1 VKFPKI
7 FFVLPCFNEENVL
20 PQTSKILFEK
30 ISSLIEEGKISKDSK
45 IVFVDDGS
53 TDKSWEIIKKLSK
66 ENECFE
72 GLKLSCN
79 KGHQNAILAGL
90 MSCKDLADAVISLD
104 IDLQHNIEAFD
115 EMLNCFSQGYD
126 IVHCVRNNNASKS
139 FIKQIFSFLFY
150 KFMFFIGVDLI
161 YNSADYRLMSK
172 KALNGLDK
180 YKEVN
185 LFLRGVVQT
194 IGYKNCTV
202 KYDENERTGGESKYN
217 FKSQISLAL
226 SAMTSFT
233 IKPIRLIT
241 LAGIVIVV
249 INALV
254 LLYVLISF
262 FDYRGRYTYGWGSL
276 LSSVWFLGGLQLIAI
291 GVIGEYLG
299 RMYLETKN
307 RPRYLIEESTFTSP
321 SLQITKFTSYHSR
334 LFSLKNISKINVSTV
349 CLNAE
354 LCNEWFNSGFIY
366 CCSYT

>member
-1 VKFPKI
+1 VKFPKT

-20 PQTSKILFEK
+20 PKTSKILFEK
-30 ISSLIEEGKISKDSK
+30 ISSLIGEGKISKDSK

-53 TDKSWEIIKKLSK
+53 TDKSWKIIKKLSK

-72 GLKLSCN
+72 WLKLSCN
-79 KGHQNAILAGL
+79 KGHQNAILAGV

-115 EMLNCFSQGYD
+115 EMLNRFSQG

-139 FIKQIFSFLFY
+139 FIKQFFSSLFY
-150 KFMFFIGVDLI
+150 KFMFFMGVDLI
-161 YNSADYRLMSK
+161 YNSADYRLISK

-185 LFLRGVVQT
+185 LFLRSVVQT

-202 KYDENERTGGESKYN
+202 QYDENERTDGVSKYS

-307 RPRYLIEESTFTSP
+307 RPRYLIEESTFVSSP
-321 SLQITKFTSYHSR
+321 PLRLTNSKIYLLSFTSIFFNKY
-334 LFSLKNISKINVSTV
+334 FKDKCVNSLLKCGVV
-349 CLNAE
+349 Q
-354 LCNEWFNSGFIY
+354 
-366 CCSYT
+366 